1 MTNNGEWRRPLGL
14 VCLLASLGVLFFQ
27 QAIGQYIGT
36 GVLPLW
42 LGLGGVGVWLL
53 GPIPEDA

>member
-14 VCLLASLGVLFFQ
+14 VCLIASLGVLFFQ
-27 QAIGQYIGT
+27 QAIGQHIGT

-42 LGLGGVGVWLL
+42 LVLGGLGVWLL
-53 GPIPEDA
+53 GPGPGDA